1 MILDRTQVFLLNL
14 NLFDAK
20 KNIEQLNSISND
32 EANNLALSLVPKIR
46 EIRSKT
52 DNTNTNIS
60 DDILNLIHK
69 ENYLGMSNQSNGVD

>member
-1 MILDRTQVFLLNL
+1 MLR
-14 NLFDAK
+14 

-46 EIRSKT
+46 ELRSKT

-69 ENYLGMSNQSNGVD
+69 AKLFRYVQPKQWGGLELNLDRKSVV

>member
-1 MILDRTQVFLLNL
+1 MLR
-14 NLFDAK
+14 

-32 EANNLALSLVPKIR
+32 EANNSALSLVPKIR

-69 ENYLGMSNQSNGVD
+69 EKLFRYVQPK